1 MNLAK
6 LPELNEN
13 QIKLLTLINIRWV
26 AILGQF
32 ITISIVY
39 FYFNFS
45 FNIEYCYLLVLFS
58 SFLNIFLQIKSKKT
72 ELLSNKQATFSIL
85 YDLFQL
91 SGLLFL
97 TGGLTNPFSIL
108 IVAPITTA
116 AGFLNLRSSILI
128 GFLSI
133 VLIIILSLF
142 YFELPG
148 IENNYLFPKFYILG
162 LALALCTTII
172 FLAIYSQ
179 RLAIESAQRSEAFN
193 VLQQIFLREQE
204 LKSLGG
210 LAAAAAHELGTP
222 LNTISLVAKELKKE
236 IGSNKKFN
244 QDLDLLIS
252 QSKRCSNILKQISKN
267 PYTEKEDN
275 FFDKASFRIVV
286 HEVVDLLK
294 DLSKKKII
302 INDDEYKEDYLI
314 TKKIEIIYSLKNIID
329 NALKFSSDKIEIFL
343 LSNEEQLR
351 IKVEDDGVGFS
362 KQILG
367 FLGDPYINK
376 KDLDKNKEGLGLG
389 IFIAKVFL
397 ERLSAIIN
405 FYNLEG
411 KGAVVDISWQKK
423 DLINLKLI

>member
-6 LPELNEN
+6 LPELNDN
-13 QIKLLTLINIRWV
+13 KIKFLTLINIRWV
-26 AILGQF
+26 AIFGQF
-32 ITISIVY
+32 ATISIVY
-39 FYFNFS
+39 FYLNFS
-45 FNIEYCYLLVLFS
+45 FNIGYCYLLVLFS
-58 SFLNIFLQIKSKKT
+58 SILNIFLQIRSKKT
-72 ELLSNKQATFSIL
+72 DLLSNKQATFSIL

-91 SGLLFL
+91 FGLLFL

-108 IVAPITTA
+108 IVAPSTIA

-133 VLIIILSLF
+133 VIIIILSFF
-142 YFELPG
+142 YFKLPG
-148 IENNYLFPKFYILG
+148 LENNYLFPKFYILG
-162 LALALCTTII
+162 FALALCTTIV
-172 FLAIYSQ
+172 FLAAYSQ
-179 RLAIESAQRSEAFN
+179 RLATESAQRNEAFN
-193 VLQQIFLREQE
+193 FLQQIFLREQE

-236 IGSNKKFN
+236 VGSNIKFN
-244 QDLDLLIS
+244 KDLDLLIS
-252 QSKRCSNILKQISKN
+252 QAKRCSEILKQISKN
-267 PYTEKEDN
+267 PYSEKEDK
-275 FFDKASFRIVV
+275 FFDKASFKILV
-286 HEVVDLLK
+286 HEIVDSFK
-294 DLSKKKII
+294 DLSKKRII
-302 INDDEYKEDYLI
+302 INENDYKKDYLI

-329 NALKFSSDKIEIFL
+329 NALKFSSNKIEIFL
-343 LSNEEQLR
+343 SSNENELR
-351 IKVEDDGVGFS
+351 IKVEDDGQGFS

-376 KDLDKNKEGLGLG
+376 RDLDNNKEGLGLG

-405 FYNLEG
+405 FYNLEN
-411 KGAVVDISWQKK
+411 KGAAVDISWQKK

>member
-6 LPELNEN
+6 LPELNDN
-13 QIKLLTLINIRWV
+13 QIKLLTLINVRWV
-26 AILGQF
+26 AIFGQF
-32 ITISIVY
+32 LTISIVY
-39 FYFNFS
+39 FYFNFN
-45 FNIEYCYLLVLFS
+45 FNIKYCYLLVLFS
-58 SFLNIFLQIKSKKT
+58 SFLNFFLQIRSKKT
-72 ELLSNKQATFSIL
+72 DLLSNKQATFSIL

-91 SGLLFL
+91 FGLLFL

-108 IVAPITTA
+108 IVAPITIA

-133 VLIIILSLF
+133 ALTIILSFF

-148 IENNYLFPKFYILG
+148 LENNYLFPKFYILG
-162 LALALCTTII
+162 LTLALCTTII

-179 RLAIESAQRSEAFN
+179 KLAMENAQRNEAFN

-236 IGSNKKFN
+236 IGSNTKFN

-252 QSKRCSNILKQISKN
+252 QSKRCSEILKQISKN
-267 PYTEKEDN
+267 PYTEKEDK
-275 FFDKASFRIVV
+275 FLDKASFKIIV
-286 HEVVDLLK
+286 HEIIDSFK
-294 DLSKKKII
+294 DQSKKKII
-302 INDDEYKEDYLI
+302 INEDDYKKDYLI

-329 NALKFSSDKIEIFL
+329 NALKFSSNKIEIFL
-343 LSNEEQLR
+343 LSNEDELR
-351 IKVEDDGVGFS
+351 IKVEDDGEGFS
-362 KQILG
+362 KQILR

-376 KDLDKNKEGLGLG
+376 KDIENNKDGLGLG
-389 IFIAKVFL
+389 IFITKVFL

-405 FYNLEG
+405 FYNLED
-411 KGAVVDISWQKK
+411 KGAAVDISWQKK

>member
-6 LPELNEN
+6 SPELNDN
-13 QIKLLTLINIRWV
+13 QIKLLTLINIRWA

-39 FYFNFS
+39 FYFNFN
-45 FNIEYCYLLVLFS
+45 FKIEYCYLLVLFS
-58 SFLNIFLQIKSKKT
+58 SILNIFLQIRSKKT
-72 ELLSNKQATFSIL
+72 DLLSNKQATFSIL

-91 SGLLFL
+91 FGLLFL

-108 IVAPITTA
+108 IVAPIIIA
-116 AGFLNLRSSILI
+116 AGFLNLKSSVLI
-128 GFLSI
+128 GIFSVLLIITLSI
-133 VLIIILSLF
+133 F
-142 YFELPG
+142 YIELPG
-148 IENNYLFPKFYILG
+148 LPKNYLFPRFYIFG
-162 LALALCTTII
+162 LALALCTAIV

-179 RLAIESAQRSEAFN
+179 RLAIESSQRNEAFN

-236 IGSNKKFN
+236 LGLNKKFN

-252 QSKRCSNILKQISKN
+252 QSQRCGEILKQISKN
-267 PYTEKEDN
+267 PYTEKEDI
-275 FFDKASFRIVV
+275 FFDKASFKIIV
-286 HEVVDLLK
+286 HEIVDSFK
-294 DLSKKKII
+294 DLSKKEII
-302 INDDEYKEDYLI
+302 IKEESYKKDYLI

-329 NALKFSSDKIEIFL
+329 NALKFSSNKIEIVL
-343 LSNEEQLR
+343 LSNEEELR
-351 IKVEDDGVGFS
+351 IKVEDDGIGFS
-362 KQILG
+362 NQVLG

-376 KDLDKNKEGLGLG
+376 DLNSDKEGLGLG

-405 FYNLEG
+405 FYNL
-411 KGAVVDISWQKK
+411 KDNGAVVDISWQKK